1 MKKISIKWKALPLA
15 AATVCMSMAGFTA
28 CLWTSG
34 CTGQPKDDYIVAAWV
49 WPSCNDDERGKDL
62 FWEEGPGEWEM
73 IKKARPL
80 YDGHYQPKQPLWG
93 YEPDDDPGIMEKWIN
108 AASDHKVNTFIF
120 DWYWYD
126 GKPFLEN
133 TVRAFVRS
141 PNTDRMNFYLMWAN
155 HHITG
160 RLLNSYKYS
169 VEKYPND
176 TLIWK
181 GTVDWDDYKNVVS
194 HVITHFFKQPN
205 YLRIDGQPVFA
216 IYRTDLLL
224 KSFGNSWEET
234 RKGLDYFRD
243 EVKKA
248 GFPGLHLQLI
258 HDWNLEEPYLL
269 SPRAAGG
276 KTARELTALLGIN
289 SVTSYNMGKCSNDHV
304 QNAAFAHTF
313 RKKLDE
319 ALDIPV
325 FPCVSTGYDNSPR
338 YPNQTIK
345 GIYSQNPESF
355 KPLLLQAK
363 DYADKHPEQ
372 PKIVVINA
380 WNEWIEGS
388 YLLPD
393 MKYGFGY
400 LEAVRE
406 VMSGKYDRYMK

>member
-1 MKKISIKWKALPLA
+1 MIKIENTMKKNWKNVLPVA
-15 AATVCMSMAGFTA
+15 MATVCMSMASFTA
-28 CLWTSG
+28 CSRTSG
-34 CTGQPKDDYIVAAWV
+34 YTDRPKDDYIVAAWV
-49 WPSCNDDERGKDL
+49 WPSCHDDERGKDL
-62 FWEEGPGEWEM
+62 FWKEGPGEWEM

-80 YDGHYQPKQPLWG
+80 FDGHYQPKQPLWG
-93 YEPDDDPGIMEKWIN
+93 YEPDDDPKTMEKWIN
-108 AASDHKVNTFIF
+108 AASGHKVNTFIF

-133 TVRAFVRS
+133 TVRAFTRS
-141 PNTDRMNFYLMWAN
+141 PNTNKMNFYLMWAN

-160 RLLNSYKYS
+160 RLLNSYR
-169 VEKYPND
+169 YPND

-181 GTVDWDDYKNVVS
+181 GTVDWDDYKNVVA
-194 HVITHFFKQPN
+194 HVITHFFKQSN

-224 KSFGNSWEET
+224 ESFGNSWEET

-258 HDWNLEEPYLL
+258 HDWNWEEPYLL
-269 SPRAAGG
+269 SPQAAGG
-276 KTARELTALLGIN
+276 KTAREVTALLGIN
-289 SVTSYNMGKCSNDHV
+289 SITSYNMGKCSNDHA
-304 QNAAFAHTF
+304 QNAAFARTL
-313 RKKLDE
+313 RKKLDA

-338 YPNQTIK
+338 YPDQTIK
-345 GIYSQNPESF
+345 GIYNRNPESF
-355 KPLLLQAK
+355 IPLLLQAK
-363 DYADKHPEQ
+363 EYADKHPDQ

-400 LEAVRE
+400 LEAVRD
-406 VMSGKYDRYMK
+406 VMSGKYDEYIK

>member
-1 MKKISIKWKALPLA
+1 MNKKVLIRWKALPVA
-15 AATVCMSMAGFTA
+15 IATVCMSMAGFTA
-28 CLWTSG
+28 CSRTSG
-34 CTGQPKDDYIVAAWV
+34 CTDQPKDDYIVAAWV
-49 WPSCNDDERGKDL
+49 WPSCHDDERGKDL
-62 FWEEGPGEWEM
+62 FWKEGPGEWEM

-80 YDGHYQPKQPLWG
+80 FDGHYQPKQPLWG
-93 YEPDDDPGIMEKWIN
+93 YEPDDDPKTMEKWIN
-108 AASDHKVNTFIF
+108 AASGHRVNTFIF

-133 TVRAFVRS
+133 TVRAFTRS
-141 PNTDRMNFYLMWAN
+141 PNTNKMNFYLMWAN
-155 HHITG
+155 HQITG
-160 RLLNSYKYS
+160 RLLNSYR
-169 VEKYPND
+169 YPDD

-181 GTVDWDDYKNVVS
+181 GTVEWDDYKNIVA

-224 KSFGNSWEET
+224 ESFGNSWEET

-258 HDWNLEEPYLL
+258 HDWNWEEPYLL
-269 SPRAAGG
+269 TPKAAGG
-276 KTARELTALLGIN
+276 KTAREITALLGIN
-289 SVTSYNMGKCSNDHV
+289 SITSYNMGQCSSDHV
-304 QNAAFAHTF
+304 QNAAFARTL
-313 RKKLDE
+313 RKKLDA

-325 FPCVSTGYDNSPR
+325 FPCVSTGFDNSPR
-338 YPNQTIK
+338 FPGQTKK
-345 GIYSQNPESF
+345 GIYNQNPESF
-355 KPLLLQAK
+355 IPLLLQAK
-363 DYADKHPEQ
+363 EFADKHPEQ
-372 PKIVVINA
+372 PKIIVINA

-400 LEAVRE
+400 LEAVRD
-406 VMSGKYDRYMK
+406 VMSGKYDGYMK